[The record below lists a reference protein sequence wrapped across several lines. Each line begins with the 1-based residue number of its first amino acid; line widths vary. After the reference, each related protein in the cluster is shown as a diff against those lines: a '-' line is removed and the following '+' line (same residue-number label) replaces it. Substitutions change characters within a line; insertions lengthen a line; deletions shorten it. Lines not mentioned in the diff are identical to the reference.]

1 MKFTLPN
8 LLLLSLS
15 INVSHDGILGVYAY
29 SNPLFVQES
38 AAIKKAP
45 SKNKG
50 IEIEL
55 PDFDELFNRIE
66 TVSPLAKLALQGGD
80 GGFDAMEDKS
90 PAGMKWKTLESKKK
104 RVVHHI
110 DKIDN
115 FQNLHAPLLRFR
127 STLKGPCIG
136 DAFADFIMN
145 FDERKKWDVQIAAV
159 DELYPVKDLGE
170 VNNMMMGKF
179 GECSRLGI
187 GYCQTKPNFV
197 VDSREQLT
205 MCGIQE
211 FPESGAALIWGTEM
225 EDRHN
230 HLFPPTE
237 RHTRAR
243 SHIFSTTLVPSGP
256 DSFDVEYVLQL
267 DTGGKIPT
275 FMTTPVV
282 IDSVKSMFNHANNF
296 YSGKGGALVEYLKNQ
311 EKAFS

>member
-1 MKFTLPN
+1 
-8 LLLLSLS
+8 
-15 INVSHDGILGVYAY
+15 
-29 SNPLFVQES
+29 
-38 AAIKKAP
+38 
-45 SKNKG
+45 
-50 IEIEL
+50 
-55 PDFDELFNRIE
+55 
-66 TVSPLAKLALQGGD
+66 
-80 GGFDAMEDKS
+80 
-90 PAGMKWKTLESKKK
+90 MKWKVVESKKK
-104 RVVHHI
+104 RLVHRI
-110 DKIDN
+110 EKIDN
-115 FQNLHAPLLRFR
+115 FQNLNAPLLRFR
-127 STLKGPCIG
+127 STLEGPCLG
-136 DAFADFIMN
+136 DAFANFIMN
-145 FDERKKWDVQIAAV
+145 FEERKKWDVQIAAV
-159 DELYPVKDLGE
+159 DELYPVQDLEE
-170 VNNMMMGKF
+170 VNKMMMGKF
-179 GECSRLGI
+179 GKCTRLGI

-211 FPESGAALIWGTEM
+211 FPETGAALIWGTEM

-243 SHIFSTTLVPSGP
+243 SHIFSTTLVPSSS

-296 YSGKGGALVEYLKNQ
+296 YSGKGGELDEYLKNQ